1 MPRSGTLPLPHP
13 GVALAWLAF
22 LALAWGPV
30 AGLAAEA
37 AGRLAAG
44 DADAWAMLWPDGRRM
59 TLLARSA
66 GIALA
71 VALLAWIAGGLAGL
85 AAWRMLARPG
95 WPGWLR
101 LGLAAGL
108 VLWLTAPPYLHA
120 LAGMEAGAWLRAVL
134 GIGAGA
140 GTLPGWLSVILVQ
153 GFALLP
159 LPLIATMI
167 GLASVERDLVQA
179 AALVAPPARAFR
191 RIWLPLAM
199 PVALAGAGAA
209 FVFSLLDSSTPSL
222 FGLPSYAM
230 EIVAEYG
237 ATRTAW
243 RAMLLAMPLILL
255 AGLVIATM
263 LPAVGRTRPAHGL
276 ARPADPGDCSPGRAT
291 AVAAAVG
298 LAVVAAYGA
307 GILALILAGA
317 SLWHSLPAL
326 VWETRGDLLRTVMN
340 AALAGA
346 LVLVPGMVI
355 AQALLRAGRWR
366 ALAWGAVLL
375 PLALPPALSGAG
387 LATIMAAQ
395 APDSLRS
402 LPVIPA
408 IAHAGR
414 FLPLAVLVIHVR
426 MRRIDPLLID
436 AARILQPPGPARWAR
451 IDLPLAAPALLA
463 AFALVFCAS
472 MGELEAAL
480 MTAAPGAGL
489 LSLRVFNYLHYGVT
503 DTVAALGLVLGL
515 LLWLG
520 AAGTL
525 AAARLRESRQRGG
538 R

>member
-1 MPRSGTLPLPHP
+1 MPRPGALPLPHP
-13 GVALAWLAF
+13 GVLAAWLAF

-44 DADAWAMLWPDGRRM
+44 EAEALALFWPDGRRL
-59 TLLARSA
+59 TLLARSGA
-66 GIALA
+66 MALA
-71 VALLAWIAGGLAGL
+71 VALLALTLGSLAGL
-85 AAWRMLARPG
+85 AAWRMSWRR

-101 LGLAAGL
+101 LSLGAVL

-120 LAGMEAGAWLRAVL
+120 LAGMEAGAWLRTGPGLAT
-134 GIGAGA
+134 GP
-140 GTLPGWLSVILVQ
+140 LPGWLAVVLVQ
-153 GFALLP
+153 ALALLP

-167 GLASVERDLVQA
+167 GLAAVPRDQVEA
-179 AALVAPPARAFR
+179 AALVAPPDRVFR
-191 RIWLPLAM
+191 RVWLPLAR
-199 PVALAGAGAA
+199 PVALAGAGAV
-209 FVFSLLDSSTPSL
+209 FVVSLLESSTPSL
-222 FGLPSYAM
+222 FGVPSYAM

-237 ATRTAW
+237 ATRAAW
-243 RAMLLAMPLILL
+243 RAMVVAWPLIAL
-255 AGLVIATM
+255 AGLVIGAA
-263 LPAVGRTRPAHGL
+263 LAAIGRAMPAHGQ
-276 ARPADPGDCSPGRAT
+276 ARGADPGSCRPGRAAT
-291 AVAAAVG
+291 RAAQVG
-298 LAVVAAYGA
+298 LMLAAGYGA
-307 GILALILAGA
+307 GLIALILAGA
-317 SLWHSLPAL
+317 GAWQTLPAL
-326 VWETRGDLLRTVMN
+326 VWDSRGDILRTVGN

-346 LVLVPGMVI
+346 LALVPATVI
-355 AQALLRAGRWR
+355 AQALARAGRGR

-387 LATIMAAQ
+387 LAGLMAE

-408 IAHAGR
+408 VAHAGR
-414 FLPLAVLVIHVR
+414 FLPLAVLVIHAQ

-436 AARILQPPGPARWAR
+436 AARTLRPSGPARWAR
-451 IDLPLAAPALLA
+451 VDLPLAAPGLVA

-503 DTVAALGLVLGL
+503 ETVAALGLVLGV

-520 AAGTL
+520 G
-525 AAARLRESRQRGG
+525 AAALAVMRPQDRTGGSR
-538 R
+538 